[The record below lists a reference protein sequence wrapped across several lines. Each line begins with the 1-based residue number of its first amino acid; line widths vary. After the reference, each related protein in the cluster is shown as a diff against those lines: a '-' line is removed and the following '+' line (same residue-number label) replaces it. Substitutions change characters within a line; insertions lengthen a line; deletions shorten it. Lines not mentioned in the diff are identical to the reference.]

1 MGKTETKQNQT
12 EPYEASASLSRR
24 EVMFRREGMFEI
36 AVVSWKLY
44 GWEQVNYHVW

>member
-12 EPYEASASLSRR
+12 EPYEASAFLLGR

-44 GWEQVNYHVW
+44 GWDQVNCHGW